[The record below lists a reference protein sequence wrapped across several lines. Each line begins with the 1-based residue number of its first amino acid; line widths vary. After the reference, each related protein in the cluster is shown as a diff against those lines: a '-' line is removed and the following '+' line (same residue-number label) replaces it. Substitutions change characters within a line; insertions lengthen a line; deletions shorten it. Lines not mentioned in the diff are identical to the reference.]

1 MKPLEHLKQLAIED
15 NRRRHPDFPD
25 SYRPAKQY
33 KTSTANGLTKA
44 VCDFLNF
51 SGHFATRINNQGTWV
66 RDKFSKDGGY
76 YRPSTQVKGI
86 ADIDAL
92 IKGYTVKIEIKI
104 GADRQSP
111 AQKDYQAKIERAG
124 GYYWIVK
131 DFNQFHQLYTTFVE
145 KHSNGQNNA

>member
-1 MKPLEHLKQLAIED
+1 MKPLDYLKQLAIED
-15 NRRRHPDFPD
+15 NRKRHPDFPD
-25 SYRPAKQY
+25 SFRPAKEY

-44 VCDFLNF
+44 VVDFLNY

-66 RDKFSKDGGY
+66 SDKFKKGGGF

-92 IKGYTVKIEIKI
+92 IKGYKVAIEIKI
-104 GADRQSP
+104 GADRQSE
-111 AQKDYQAKIERAG
+111 AQKDYQSKIERAG

-131 DFNQFHQLYTTFVE
+131 DFDSFFEMYRIFVE
-145 KHSNGQNNA
+145 SKASNHAI

>member
-1 MKPLEHLKQLAIED
+1 MKPLQLLQQLAIED
-15 NRRRHPDFPD
+15 NKKRHPDFPD
-25 SYRPAKQY
+25 DYRPSKKY

-44 VCDFLNF
+44 VVDFLNF

-92 IKGYTVKIEIKI
+92 IKGYKVAIEVKI
-104 GADRQSP
+104 GSDRQSE

-131 DFNQFHQLYTTFVE
+131 DFDQFHELYTIFVNT
-145 KHSNGQNNA
+145 KTR

>member
-1 MKPLEHLKQLAIED
+1 MKPLDYLKQLAIED
-15 NRRRHPDFPD
+15 NRKRHPDFPD
-25 SYRPAKQY
+25 SFRPAKVY

-44 VCDFLNF
+44 VVDFLNY

-66 RDKFSKDGGY
+66 SDKFKKGGGF

-86 ADIDAL
+86 ADIDSL
-92 IKGYTVKIEIKI
+92 IKGYKVAIEIKI
-104 GADRQSP
+104 GSDRESE

-131 DFNQFHQLYTTFVE
+131 DFDQFYILYTNFVE
-145 KHSNGQNNA
+145 KESNAKKIC

>member
-1 MKPLEHLKQLAIED
+1 M
-15 NRRRHPDFPD
+15 
-25 SYRPAKQY
+25 
-33 KTSTANGLTKA
+33 
-44 VCDFLNF
+44 DFLNF

-92 IKGYTVKIEIKI
+92 IKGYKVAIEVKI
-104 GADRQSP
+104 GSDRQSE

-124 GYYWIVK
+124 GYYWIIK
-131 DFNQFHQLYTTFVE
+131 DFDQFHELYTIFVNT
-145 KHSNGQNNA
+145 KTR

>member
-1 MKPLEHLKQLAIED
+1 MKPLDYLKQLAIED
-15 NRRRHPDFPD
+15 NRKRHPDFPD
-25 SYRPAKQY
+25 SFRPTKKY

-44 VCDFLNF
+44 VVDFLNF

-66 RDKFSKDGGY
+66 SDKFKKGGGF

-92 IKGYTVKIEIKI
+92 IKGYKVAIEIKI
-104 GADRQSP
+104 GADRQSE
-111 AQKDYQAKIERAG
+111 AQKDYQSKIERAG

-131 DFNQFHQLYTTFVE
+131 DFDQFYILYTNFVE
-145 KHSNGQNNA
+145 KESNAKKIC